1 MRVNRH
7 YITNRTFVD
16 KVPCAVFLNMAYDK
30 KFMSTAGIFDLFYE
44 YFFRHEICR
53 LYKLLSP
60 PDKLDEKEMLVLS
73 GSDTLWKCL
82 PVELVR
88 KLMRQYDGDQLGF
101 KNMVFAA
108 NSMTKDKSLDAA
120 VVANIIRYQVPTM
133 MKNWWTRKRAG

>member
-1 MRVNRH
+1 MN
-7 YITNRTFVD
+7 IFFVT
-16 KVPCAVFLNMAYDK
+16 KYAVSINSF
-30 KFMSTAGIFDLFYE
+30 
-44 YFFRHEICR
+44 
-53 LYKLLSP
+53 P

-133 MKNWWTRKRAG
+133 VKNWWTRKRAG